1 MIILILG
8 VVPAILLLVYIYH
21 LDKVEPEPPWLLLRL
36 FIFGG
41 LTTLAAGFLE
51 EIGIRIL
58 DLFPLD
64 PRGVPYLLIEN
75 FIVVGIAEEGM
86 KHLALRK
93 ITWYHPAFNYRFDGV
108 VYAATVALG
117 FAAFEN
123 VMYILN
129 FGLGVAPIR
138 AVTAIPMH
146 CICGIFMGHYY
157 GEAKKAEDLHE
168 WGRMEVFQTASVAVP
183 VLLHGFY
190 DFAAGSDDALLQVI
204 FLLYVVILDLI
215 AFFSVRR
222 YAREDTMV

>member
-1 MIILILG
+1 MLILILG
-8 VVPAILLLVYIYH
+8 VVPALLLLGYIYR
-21 LDKVEPEPPWLLLRL
+21 LDKVEPEPPLLLLRL
-36 FIFGG
+36 FLYGG
-41 LTTLAAGFLE
+41 LTTFVAGFLE

-64 PRGVPYLLIEN
+64 PHGIAYLVLEN
-75 FIVVGIAEEGM
+75 FLVVGLAEEGM

-93 ITWYHPAFNYRFDGV
+93 ITWYNPAFNFRFDGV
-108 VYAATVALG
+108 VYGATVALG

-157 GEAKKAEDLHE
+157 GEAKKQEDQHN
-168 WGRMEVFQTASVAVP
+168 WNRMEYYQLASVIIP

-204 FLLYVVILDLI
+204 FLVYVVILDLI
-215 AFFSVRR
+215 AFFRVRK
-222 YAREDTMV
+222 YAREDTWV